1 MVKKSTNIK
10 ATSPSIFVLKKHK
23 QSGWDDHLNNYKQL
37 KNKVMACGTI
47 SKNIAGAICAGNTIP
62 GINKRI
68 ILINFEDYQRA
79 TITKGISPNV
89 IASIA
94 LAASAKGYAITTL
107 DKANISTISLKLG
120 TYSNQFQHKVTTNIF
135 VKSQD
140 VKDQI
145 CDMINGK
152 FVAIVENN
160 SMGVKGETKYELLGA
175 DSGLLIIEFES
186 VSNNAD
192 GVVYSFA
199 LGQSETMFE
208 NSLPMSVFKTDYAT
222 TQTMVNGLVAAS

>member
-1 MVKKSTNIK
+1 
-10 ATSPSIFVLKKHK
+10 
-23 QSGWDDHLNNYKQL
+23 
-37 KNKVMACGTI
+37 MACGII

-68 ILINFEDYQRA
+68 ILINFEDFQRA
-79 TITKGISPNV
+79 TITKGTSSNV
-89 IASIA
+89 ITSIA
-94 LAASAKGYAITTL
+94 LAAAAKGYSITTL
-107 DKANISTISLKLG
+107 DKANISTISLKVG
-120 TYSNQFQHKVTTNIF
+120 TYANQFQHKVTTNIF

-145 CDMINGK
+145 CGMINGK

-160 SMGVKGETKYELLGA
+160 SMGANGETKYELLGA
-175 DSGLLIIEFES
+175 DSGLLITEFES

-199 LGQSETMFE
+199 LGQSDTMFE
-208 NSLPMSVFKTDYAT
+208 NALPLSIFKTDYAA
-222 TQTMVNGLVAAS
+222 TQTMINGLVAAV